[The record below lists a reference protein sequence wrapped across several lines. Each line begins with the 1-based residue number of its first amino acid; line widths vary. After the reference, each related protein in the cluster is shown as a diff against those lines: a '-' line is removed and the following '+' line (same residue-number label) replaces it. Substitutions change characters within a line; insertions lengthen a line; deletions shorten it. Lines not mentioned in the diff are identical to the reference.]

1 MASLCPGLYDPLTL
15 HLHEPMLLACS
26 VISKSTFEA
35 DVDALGCVIAE
46 LGNVVLPLLG
56 KAA

>member
-1 MASLCPGLYDPLTL
+1 
-15 HLHEPMLLACS
+15 MLLACS